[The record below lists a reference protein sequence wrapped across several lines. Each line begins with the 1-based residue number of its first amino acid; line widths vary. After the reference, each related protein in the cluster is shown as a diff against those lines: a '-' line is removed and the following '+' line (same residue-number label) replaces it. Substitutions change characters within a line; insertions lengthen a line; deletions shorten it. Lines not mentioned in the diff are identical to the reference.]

1 MRVGIGIIL
10 SVLSSSVLAAVIP
23 NYDSH
28 DPRLVRRAGSLANMD
43 VSWSKD
49 NEEEVKFVPSSS
61 GAGTEASA
69 GAEAEAST
77 SGKSRLSGLS
87 GLYSKHKTRWSAAK
101 QVATLKQDEKHLRNA
116 IKKLTKVVTE
126 GENKDQFISKVEIFL
141 RIVLE
146 STRALVKTF
155 DTKVKRPFF
164 LIIPEG
170 KNQKSLK
177 KEMTKIKS
185 DRKKF
190 VEKHITDVNYAL
202 IYIISRPRGVMMDLE
217 KLPRSFFRMKRLSTE
232 LYDRE
237 YTALVSKVGRTGNEE
252 NIKATEDYLSDMKS
266 RYDSASVALKL
277 TEREFIGG
285 KITFKEKV
293 PSKLA
298 NFKSGVRKR
307 LGLKNKSST
316 VVPPTPN
323 TSGQDTSDEDESKPK
338 PPGQGPSNQGP
349 PDQGGSKQGPSDEDT
364 SKPKPPGQGPSNQG
378 PPDQGDQNRD
388 HQVSRHQNYSFQDLL
403 QFGFSTVDL
412 CRPYLLYRSIQRVSP
427 PSSFLHTILSLN
439 LSHTDT

>member
-1 MRVGIGIIL
+1 
-10 SVLSSSVLAAVIP
+10 
-23 NYDSH
+23 
-28 DPRLVRRAGSLANMD
+28 
-43 VSWSKD
+43 
-49 NEEEVKFVPSSS
+49 
-61 GAGTEASA
+61 
-69 GAEAEAST
+69 
-77 SGKSRLSGLS
+77 
-87 GLYSKHKTRWSAAK
+87 
-101 QVATLKQDEKHLRNA
+101 
-116 IKKLTKVVTE
+116 
-126 GENKDQFISKVEIFL
+126 
-141 RIVLE
+141 
-146 STRALVKTF
+146 
-155 DTKVKRPFF
+155 
-164 LIIPEG
+164 
-170 KNQKSLK
+170 
-177 KEMTKIKS
+177 
-185 DRKKF
+185 
-190 VEKHITDVNYAL
+190 
-202 IYIISRPRGVMMDLE
+202 MDLE

-378 PPDQGDQNRD
+378 PPDQGGSKQGPSG
-388 HQVSRHQNYSFQDLL
+388 QQAPEL
-403 QFGFSTVDL
+403 QFS
-412 CRPYLLYRSIQRVSP
+412 RPIAVWV
-427 PSSFLHTILSLN
+427 
-439 LSHTDT
+439 